1 MSISSLRLATPQ
13 SQRTGNAVPVM
24 SRTAEELSTA
34 VLVKVRLIQ
43 NLMSLMEN
51 GGNKHVK
58 LAKPNE
64 FYHVYCRP
72 SIDNWL
78 NLLKGDLIEA
88 MFRNI
93 DIPLETVT
101 RVSEAIQAV
110 EQLRPP
116 RSFNA
121 NA

>member
-1 MSISSLRLATPQ
+1 MSISSLRLAPPQ

-58 LAKPNE
+58 LNNPTE
-64 FYHVYCRP
+64 FYHTYGRS
-72 SIDNWL
+72 SIDSYL
-78 NLLKGDLIEA
+78 NLLKGDLVEA
-88 MFRNI
+88 MLRNI
-93 DIPLETVT
+93 SIPLETMT
-101 RVSEAIQAV
+101 RVFEARQAV

>member
-24 SRTAEELSTA
+24 SRTAEQLRTA
-34 VLVKVRLIQ
+34 VTVKVKYINQ
-43 NLMSLMEN
+43 GVSLVQN

-64 FYHVYCRP
+64 FYHAYCRP
-72 SIDNWL
+72 SIDKWL

-116 RSFNA
+116 SKTT
-121 NA
+121 